1 MSNTVLKVDGMSCG
15 HCKMSVEKAVGSL
28 AGVARAQVNLE
39 AGNLSVSFDE
49 ARVSLEAIKEAVRD
63 AGYEVA

>member
-15 HCKMSVEKAVGSL
+15 HCKMSVEKAVGAL
-28 AGVARAQVNLE
+28 AGVSKAQVNLE
-39 AGNLSVSFDE
+39 AGNLMVSYDE
-49 ARVSLEAIKEAVRD
+49 TKVKLEAIKEAVRD